1 MFEDNVDNIE
11 EKMDEQQCSGA
22 VVRLG
27 SYFNNITE
35 LLQLSAYIRGNVQL
49 HLFQVWVLRH
59 KILANIS

>member
-1 MFEDNVDNIE
+1 MFEDNADNIE
-11 EKMDEQQCSGA
+11 DKIDEQQCSGA

-49 HLFQVWVLRH
+49 HLSQIWVMKH
-59 KILANIS
+59 VTLANVS